1 MTFEMVK
8 KNYDRKLWNKEMVK
22 IAVVKGVITSEK
34 GVITS
39 EQYKEITGDDYVAPT
54 TIPKSLQQT
63 VAQQDEELNE
73 LAGV

>member
-22 IAVVKGVITSEK
+22 IAVVKGVITSE
-34 GVITS
+34 
-39 EQYKEITGDDYVAPT
+39 QYKEITGDDYIAPT

>member
-22 IAVVKGVITSEK
+22 IAVVKGV
-34 GVITS
+34 VTS

>member
-1 MTFEMVK
+1 MTYEIVK

-22 IAVVKGVITSEK
+22 IAVVKGVITDA
-34 GVITS
+34 
-39 EQYKEITGDDYVAPT
+39 QYKEITGDDYVAPT

>member
-22 IAVVKGVITSEK
+22 IAVVKGVITSE
-34 GVITS
+34 
-39 EQYKEITGDDYVAPT
+39 QYKEITGEDYVAPT

>member
-22 IAVVKGVITSEK
+22 IAVVKS
-34 GVITS
+34 VITS
-39 EQYKEITGDDYVAPT
+39 EQYKEITGDNYVAPT

>member
-22 IAVVKGVITSEK
+22 IAVVKGVITSE
-34 GVITS
+34 
-39 EQYKEITGDDYVAPT
+39 QYREITGDDYVAPT

>member
-22 IAVVKGVITSEK
+22 IAVVK

>member
-1 MTFEMVK
+1 MTYEIVK
-8 KNYDRKLWNKEMVK
+8 RNYDRKLWNKEMVK
-22 IAVVKGVITSEK
+22 IAVVKS
-34 GVITS
+34 VITS

>member
-1 MTFEMVK
+1 MTYEIVK

-22 IAVVKGVITSEK
+22 IAVVKGVITDA
-34 GVITS
+34 
-39 EQYKEITGDDYVAPT
+39 QYKEITGEDYVAPT

>member
-1 MTFEMVK
+1 MTYEMVK
-8 KNYDRKLWNKEMVK
+8 RNYDRKLWNKEMVK
-22 IAVVKGVITSEK
+22 IAVVK

>member
-1 MTFEMVK
+1 MTYEMVK

-22 IAVVKGVITSEK
+22 IAVVKGVITDA
-34 GVITS
+34 
-39 EQYKEITGDDYVAPT
+39 QYKEITGDDYVAPT

>member
-22 IAVVKGVITSEK
+22 IAVVKNVITA
-34 GVITS
+34 
-39 EQYKEITGDDYVAPT
+39 EQYKEITGEDYLAPT

>member
-22 IAVVKGVITSEK
+22 IAVVKGVITSE
-34 GVITS
+34 
-39 EQYKEITGDDYVAPT
+39 QYKEITGDDYVAPT
-54 TIPKSLQQT
+54 TIPKSLQQA

>member
-22 IAVVKGVITSEK
+22 IAVVK

-63 VAQQDEELNE
+63 VAQQDEKLNE

>member
-22 IAVVKGVITSEK
+22 IAVVKGVITSE
-34 GVITS
+34 
-39 EQYKEITGDDYVAPT
+39 QYTEITGDDYVAPT

>member
-1 MTFEMVK
+1 MTFDIIK

-22 IAVVKGVITSEK
+22 IAVVKGVITDA
-34 GVITS
+34 
-39 EQYKEITGDDYVAPT
+39 QYKEITGEDYVAPT

>member
-22 IAVVKGVITSEK
+22 IAVVKGVITDA
-34 GVITS
+34 
-39 EQYKEITGDDYVAPT
+39 QYKEITGDDYVAPT

>member
-1 MTFEMVK
+1 MTYEIVK
-8 KNYDRKLWNKEMVK
+8 RNYDRKLWNKEMVK
-22 IAVVKGVITSEK
+22 IAVVK

>member
-1 MTFEMVK
+1 MTYEIVK

-22 IAVVKGVITSEK
+22 IAVVKGVITDA
-34 GVITS
+34 
-39 EQYKEITGDDYVAPT
+39 QYKEITGEDYVVPT

>member
-1 MTFEMVK
+1 MTYDIVK
-8 KNYDRKLWNKEMVK
+8 KNFDKKLWNKQMVA
-22 IAVVKGVITSEK
+22 IAVVKGVITD
-34 GVITS
+34 T
-39 EQYKEITGDDYVAPT
+39 QYQEITGEAYVAPT